1 MSLSLILGPRLY
13 FSYSD
18 RFRGN
23 GVGSLVEGVGMSR
36 QDRCNLGSRVV
47 RSDHIVKVDDSRNE
61 FSIRPVSL
69 SP

>member
-1 MSLSLILGPRLY
+1 MNGLGEMALEAW
-13 FSYSD
+13 S
-18 RFRGN
+18 RGP
-23 GVGSLVEGVGMSR
+23 GVGMSR